1 MSIDS
6 TGARSTELPAVLA
19 MFTDL
24 GSVITGRSSYGDA
37 VQAVAETALD
47 RVPGVHSVS
56 VTHGV
61 RHGFATLAATDA
73 TARAAD
79 RLQFTLGTGPCL
91 AAAVSSPVVG
101 SDDLLTE
108 TRWDGWGPRVA
119 TGLGVRSVL
128 AVRLTDQ
135 TSEDLAAA
143 LNLYSRDP
151 DAFDESSRLLAMLL
165 ATHAAQA
172 VSVALLRDE
181 ALNLRQAVETN
192 REIGAAVGVLMAT
205 RKLTREQ
212 AFDILRIASQNQN
225 RKLRDIATDVVDTGL
240 LALPR

>member
-1 MSIDS
+1 M
-6 TGARSTELPAVLA
+6 
-19 MFTDL
+19 
-24 GSVITGRSSYGDA
+24 
-37 VQAVAETALD
+37 
-47 RVPGVHSVS
+47 
-56 VTHGV
+56 
-61 RHGFATLAATDA
+61 
-73 TARAAD
+73 
-79 RLQFTLGTGPCL
+79 
-91 AAAVSSPVVG
+91 SSPVVG